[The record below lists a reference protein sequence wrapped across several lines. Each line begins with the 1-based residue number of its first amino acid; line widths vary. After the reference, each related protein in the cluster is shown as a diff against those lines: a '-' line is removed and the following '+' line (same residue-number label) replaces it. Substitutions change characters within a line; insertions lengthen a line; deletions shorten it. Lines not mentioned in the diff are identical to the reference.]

1 MLAYDVAFLD
11 GDWPGMEQTSA
22 RARQRTG
29 SEGWISNKEA
39 FALAYYGRLTDARHA
54 TDRAVGFSEH
64 ATQQERAGLWEAAA
78 AVREALYGNAA
89 LKLSRNRE
97 VEYGVAFA
105 LARSG
110 DMPQAEALADDIRQ
124 RFPEDTAARFS
135 YLPTLRAIFALQHG
149 DAAKAIE
156 ELQIAIPYQT
166 GLPRL
171 LIGAM
176 YPVYVRG
183 EAFLAE
189 GRGTEAATEFQKILD
204 HRGVVGSDPVGAL
217 ARFELGR
224 AYRLSGDSAKA
235 RSAYEDFFTLWK
247 DADASVPVLTQA
259 RNEYTAIR
267 DQSR

>member
-1 MLAYDVAFLD
+1 
-11 GDWPGMEQTSA
+11 
-22 RARQRTG
+22 
-29 SEGWISNKEA
+29 
-39 FALAYYGRLTDARHA
+39 
-54 TDRAVGFSEH
+54 
-64 ATQQERAGLWEAAA
+64 
-78 AVREALYGNAA
+78 
-89 LKLSRNRE
+89 
-97 VEYGVAFA
+97 
-105 LARSG
+105 
-110 DMPQAEALADDIRQ
+110 
-124 RFPEDTAARFS
+124 
-135 YLPTLRAIFALQHG
+135 
-149 DAAKAIE
+149 
-156 ELQIAIPYQT
+156 
-166 GLPRL
+166 
-171 LIGAM
+171 
-176 YPVYVRG
+176 VRG